1 MLIYE
6 ILEVSVSRGV
16 FIVLLNL
23 EISPG
28 VEILLSSIMLKTTKS
43 WNQCV

>member
-28 VEILLSSIMLKTTKS
+28 VEILLSSIMLKTMKS
-43 WNQCV
+43 WN

>member
-1 MLIYE
+1 VLIYE

-28 VEILLSSIMLKTTKS
+28 VEILLSSIMLKTMKS
-43 WNQCV
+43 WN

>member
-28 VEILLSSIMLKTTKS
+28 VEILLSSIMLKTITS
-43 WNQCV
+43 WN